1 MHTSPSLA
9 LDLLH
14 GHMHCFYFMSPHHSL
29 PPPLPSPPANLN
41 RWGLNMRCI
50 PAALTNLLISCTV
63 LFSHFI
69 SFVYR
74 LFYSFDLKT
83 ESTRKLNNFDFQ
95 WTKTLYQNN
104 LKRIAFFFR
113 VFKGWRCN
121 QSSVMIPK
129 KISYWS
135 PRKWNVKF
143 HKIAS
148 FTWNFQ
154 KKLKLLNFPVDS
166 ILMLEPLYGYF
177 LY

>member
-50 PAALTNLLISCTV
+50 PAALTNLLIMISCTV

-135 PRKWNVKF
+135 PRKWNAKF

-154 KKLKLLNFPVDS
+154 N
-166 ILMLEPLYGYF
+166 
-177 LY
+177 